1 MPRFD
6 ALIVGGG
13 PAGAAAAQLLARAGW
28 SVALA
33 EKSEFPRKKVCGEYL
48 SPTNYALFRRLGVL
62 EEFRARAGPEVR
74 RVELVVKSTTV
85 AAAMPRFRGAL
96 GEWGRA
102 LGRDTL
108 DALLVERA
116 RAAGA
121 EVWQPSAAVDIR
133 RDGPRF
139 VSRLQAKATKEET
152 EVESAFVVAA
162 HGSWGVGPL
171 PTQAQKQTPRAS
183 DLFAFKTHF
192 RGARLPADVMNM
204 LVFPGGYAGMVNS
217 DAGLLS
223 YSFCLRRELLEEV
236 RRGADARH
244 PADSAQDYILRECD
258 GVRRVLEGAEREGAW
273 LSTGPLRPG
282 LRRRHDR
289 GLFAVGNSAGE
300 AHPTIADGISMALQ
314 SAWLLARR
322 LGARRGPAPTPA
334 ELERAGRLYDRDWR
348 KAFRARILAAELFAR
363 LSLDRRCH
371 HLLLPAV
378 RAFPGLLTLG
388 ARLGG
393 IVDEVVEEG

>member
-1 MPRFD
+1 LAKFD

-33 EKSEFPRKKVCGEYL
+33 EKSEFPRRKVCGEYL
-48 SPTNYALFRRLGVL
+48 SPTNYALFRRLGIL
-62 EEFRARAGPEVR
+62 EEFRALAGPEVR
-74 RVELVVKSTTV
+74 RVELVVKETTV
-85 AAAMPRFRGAL
+85 SAGMPRLEGGL

-121 EVWQPSAAVDIR
+121 EVWQPWSAVDVR

-139 VSRLQAKATKEET
+139 VTRLASKTKET
-152 EVESAFVVAA
+152 AEVESTFVVSA

-171 PTQAQKQTPRAS
+171 PTQARRQTPDAS

-192 RGARLPADVMNM
+192 RDAALPPDVMNM
-204 LVFPGGYAGMVNS
+204 LVFPGGYAGMVNT
-217 DAGLLS
+217 DGRLLS
-223 YSFCLRRELLEEV
+223 YSFCLRRDRLEEV
-236 RRGADARH
+236 RRGTDARH
-244 PADSAQDYILRECD
+244 PADSAQDYILRACPAVSRLL
-258 GVRRVLEGAEREGAW
+258 GGATREGAW

-282 LRRRHDR
+282 FRRRYE
-289 GLFAVGNSAGE
+289 GGIFSVGNSAGE

-322 LGARRGPAPTPA
+322 LGERRGPPPPR
-334 ELERAGRLYDRDWR
+334 ELDAAGRLYDRDWR
-348 KAFRARILAAELFAR
+348 RAFRLRILAAELFAR
-363 LSLDRRCH
+363 LSLKRRNH
-371 HLLLPAV
+371 LLLLPAV
-378 RAFPGLLTLG
+378 RAFPSLLTLG

-393 IVDEVVEEG
+393 IVDNVVEEH